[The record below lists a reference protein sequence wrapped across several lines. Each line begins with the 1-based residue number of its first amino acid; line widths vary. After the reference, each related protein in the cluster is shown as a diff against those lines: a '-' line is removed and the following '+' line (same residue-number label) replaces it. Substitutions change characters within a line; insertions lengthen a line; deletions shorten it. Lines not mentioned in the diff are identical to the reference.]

1 MKKWSIFSVVLIV
14 AFFILLILFYFGAV
28 LFVVPLT
35 CFRIV
40 IGILAAVLISCF
52 IAVGVSRIREI
63 KSENKDDYKKY

>member
-28 LFVVPLT
+28 LFVVPLNG
-35 CFRIV
+35 FRIV

>member
-14 AFFILLILFYFGAV
+14 AFFILLIVFYFGAV

-35 CFRIV
+35 GFRIV

>member
-35 CFRIV
+35 GFRIV

>member
-14 AFFILLILFYFGAV
+14 AFFILLVVFYFGAV

-35 CFRIV
+35 GFRIV

>member
-14 AFFILLILFYFGAV
+14 TFFILLILFYFGAV

-35 CFRIV
+35 GFRIV